1 MSEPKTYVPKSSVKE
16 TVFPDGGKLLKIGFH
31 AETLAE
37 FVKNHANEKGYVNF
51 VITRRR
57 EVGQFGETHS
67 VTLDTWKPDGRA
79 SGRATNAA
87 EGQQTEAQR
96 LLAERRGKSA
106 PASEEP
112 DDDVPF

>member
-1 MSEPKTYVPKSSVKE
+1 MSEPKIYVPKASAKE

-31 AETLAE
+31 AASLSE

-67 VTLDTWKPDGRA
+67 VTLDTWKPTGSPAGA
-79 SGRATNAA
+79 SAG
-87 EGQQTEAQR
+87 GQSEAQR
-96 LLAERRGKSA
+96 LLAERRSKSA

-112 DDDVPF
+112 VDEVPF